1 MAREAGIYLALWHP
15 DDAGVRSAADL
26 AEKLEPAV
34 DLMRNDQARFRAYDS
49 QNGWGTYDQFLPW
62 LEQLLNAC
70 RENSDAR
77 IEVSR

>member
-1 MAREAGIYLALWHP
+1 MTKPA
-15 DDAGVRSAADL
+15 SA
-26 AEKLEPAV
+26 
-34 DLMRNDQARFRAYDS
+34 AYDS